1 MPDEAFGA
9 LAAKSLNLSQ
19 FSGFDMIKMELKS
32 TNKGGVLHEIAELLS
47 KSPHVP
53 SSELAYKALIERE
66 HLVSTGMGFGVAMP
80 HGRGPEFT
88 GTAIAFARST
98 KGVDFDALDGEPVHL
113 FFAVIVPVTA
123 IQLHLQI
130 LASLTLMLQNEE
142 NRKRLLK
149 AQFPQEILSF
159 LDGEK

>member
-1 MPDEAFGA
+1 MPDEVFGS
-9 LAAKSLNLSQ
+9 LAAKNLKLSQ
-19 FSGFDMIKMELKS
+19 FSGFDMVKMELES
-32 TNKGGVLHEIAELLS
+32 TKKDEVLREIAELLA

-53 SSELAYKALIERE
+53 SADIAYKALLERE

-113 FFAVIVPVTA
+113 FFAVIVPVSA

-130 LASLTLMLQNEE
+130 LASLTLMLQSEE